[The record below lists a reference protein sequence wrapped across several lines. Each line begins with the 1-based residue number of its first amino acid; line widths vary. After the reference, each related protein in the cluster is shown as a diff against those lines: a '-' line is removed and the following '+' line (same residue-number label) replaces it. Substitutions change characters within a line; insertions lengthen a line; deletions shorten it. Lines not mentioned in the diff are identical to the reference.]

1 MLMQNL
7 WAGQIRYIMED
18 VQVAYEHN
26 NLKKYIYTNE
36 GDTHEILSLHRQLT
50 LLQFRLVK
58 ICWEKMFGN

>member
-26 NLKKYIYTNE
+26 NLKKNIYTNE
-36 GDTHEILSLHRQLT
+36 GDTHEILSLHGQLT